1 MEIRFV
7 EPVPQSEGMYY
18 ATNNPYQ
25 VNGPRGF
32 TEFKVLDGTAKLFV
46 RIDFPG
52 VRNNS
57 VKILLDPSQK
67 AVFVS
72 GEAPQ
77 EMVYDASLREFGTAT
92 GLLCDCCRITNVE
105 SVLGDGVLRLILSKE
120 TIDFRVGSSCSA
132 RAYTSVRASSS
143 LSRLIR
149 GYDPEV
155 AGGHP
160 LAHLRGHG
168 PQGHRGTD
176 PLDPAFTGPDIV
188 PNPLVQTGSTSAYES
203 KQLSDG
209 GLFLRIDMP
218 GVPNDKFAVTV
229 ENGCVT
235 VTGRAPAAMDDS
247 SGREYRGN
255 VAVVPRDYD
264 SRRIEAFAN
273 EGVIRLIIHSI

>member
-25 VNGPRGF
+25 VNGPKGF

-52 VRNNS
+52 VSNDS

-92 GLLCDCCRITNVE
+92 GLLCDCCRITDVE

-149 GYDPEV
+149 GYDPE
-155 AGGHP
+155 
-160 LAHLRGHG
+160 
-168 PQGHRGTD
+168 
-176 PLDPAFTGPDIV
+176 DPAFTGPDIV

-209 GLFLRIDMP
+209 GIFLRIDMP

>member
-32 TEFKVLDGTAKLFV
+32 TEFKVLEGTAQLFV

-52 VRNNS
+52 VSNDS

-72 GEAPQ
+72 GEAPK

-132 RAYTSVRASSS
+132 R
-143 LSRLIR
+143 LIR
-149 GYDPEV
+149 GYDPE
-155 AGGHP
+155 
-160 LAHLRGHG
+160 AHLRGHG
-168 PQGHRGTD
+168 PRGHRGTD
-176 PLDPAFTGPDIV
+176 PLDLAFTGPDIV
-188 PNPLVQTGSTSAYES
+188 PNPSVQTGSTSAYES

-209 GLFLRIDMP
+209 GLFIRIDMP

-264 SRRIEAFAN
+264 IRRIEAFAN

>member
-1 MEIRFV
+1 M
-7 EPVPQSEGMYY
+7 
-18 ATNNPYQ
+18 T
-25 VNGPRGF
+25 
-32 TEFKVLDGTAKLFV
+32 
-46 RIDFPG
+46 
-52 VRNNS
+52 
-57 VKILLDPSQK
+57 
-67 AVFVS
+67 
-72 GEAPQ
+72 
-77 EMVYDASLREFGTAT
+77 
-92 GLLCDCCRITNVE
+92 
-105 SVLGDGVLRLILSKE
+105 
-120 TIDFRVGSSCSA
+120 
-132 RAYTSVRASSS
+132 
-143 LSRLIR
+143 
-149 GYDPEV
+149 
-155 AGGHP
+155 
-160 LAHLRGHG
+160 
-168 PQGHRGTD
+168 
-176 PLDPAFTGPDIV
+176 DPAFTGPDIV